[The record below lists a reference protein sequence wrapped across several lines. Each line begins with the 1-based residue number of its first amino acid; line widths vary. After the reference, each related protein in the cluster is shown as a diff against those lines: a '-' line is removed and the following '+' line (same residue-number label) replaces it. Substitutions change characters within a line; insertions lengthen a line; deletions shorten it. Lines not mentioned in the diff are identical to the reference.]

1 MVSSLNANSNVNA
14 VQLFSAANA
23 FKSSMTSPIK
33 PTGAP
38 IPEVGEGID
47 INDDSLLKTKDIQEI
62 RNYAKMMGEENL
74 SEDDI
79 KYGLSYGRS
88 VIVEYSA

>member
-1 MVSSLNANSNVNA
+1 MTSPISSSTNLNS
-14 VQLFSAANA
+14 VQLFSAVNA

-33 PTGAP
+33 PQASE
-38 IPEVGEGID
+38 IEVSEGT
-47 INDDSLLKTKDIQEI
+47 NLDDDFILKTKDVEDI
-62 RNYAKMMGEENL
+62 RKYANMMGENL
-74 SEDDI
+74 NEDDI